1 MRSVLARLQVRHRV
15 LLVAALP
22 ALALLIAAATMVA
35 QRVQAL
41 NDARHVALEAE
52 TAVYFS
58 DLIHELQRERGVS
71 AVFLGS
77 KGTRMAAEMGAQ
89 RTATDKL
96 RADLKAR
103 SDALIAGSLH
113 KELVSATRAAL
124 AATAA
129 LDAKRKEIDSLAI
142 TAPQSSAYFT
152 ETIGHFIQTT
162 TEMAKEVE
170 DPEAVVR
177 LASFIAL
184 MNAKER
190 AGQER
195 ALGAGALGAGRF
207 DAQQYRAFLTAVSSQ
222 AAYLASFEAYA
233 NEGEEVHFKKVVSG
247 PAVDEVA
254 RMREAVFSV
263 GPEKDTSAIDAGAW
277 FKATTGRIDLLK
289 EADHFVAEEL
299 HELAEHDIAA
309 AMRGLSLTLGI
320 VVAALVVSG
329 LIGLRSARGI
339 SRPIADIEVAMGK
352 LAAGEKATEI
362 PGLDRIDEIGAMAKA
377 VQVFKDNAHEME
389 RMEATRREDERKVAA
404 EAMER
409 QKTTEARAKKAGE
422 ITSGFEASIAGVLQA
437 AGAALEQLNGTSREM
452 SSLADDTNH
461 KSTAVAAA
469 SEQATANVQTA
480 AAASEELAS
489 SIAEI
494 NRQVGQSSAVALK
507 AVETAR
513 HTNATVKSLAEAA
526 QKVGEV
532 VNLINSIASQ
542 TNLLAL
548 NATIEA
554 ARAGDA
560 GKGFAVVA
568 SEVKALANQTAK
580 ATEEIS
586 SQIAAIQGETETAVR
601 AIEDIGTTI
610 EEISQISTTIASA
623 VEEQGAA
630 TSEIARNVQQA
641 ATGTKEVSANIAG
654 VSQASGAVGKSAG
667 EVMSAAGSMAE
678 QTKTLKSEV
687 ERFLAEMRAA

>member
-1 MRSVLARLQVRHRV
+1 MRSFLSRLQVRQRV
-15 LLVAALP
+15 ILVAALP
-22 ALALLIAAATMVA
+22 ALALLITAGVMVA
-35 QRVQAL
+35 MRVQAL

-52 TAVYFS
+52 TAVYIS
-58 DLIHELQRERGVS
+58 DLVHELQRERGVS
-71 AVFLGS
+71 AIFLGS
-77 KGTRMAAEMGAQ
+77 KGTRMGAEMGTQ
-89 RTATDKL
+89 RAATDKM
-96 RADLKAR
+96 RAGLKAR
-103 SDALIAGSLH
+103 FD
-113 KELVSATRAAL
+113 ELLAKSKHEELNAAARAAL
-124 AATAA
+124 AAMAS
-129 LDAKRKEIDSLAI
+129 LDAKRKEADTHAI
-142 TAPQSSAYFT
+142 SAPQSSAYFT
-152 ETIGHFIQTT
+152 ETIGHFIAVT
-162 TEMAKEVE
+162 TEMTKEVD
-170 DPEAVVR
+170 DPESVVQM
-177 LASFIAL
+177 ASFVAL

-195 ALGAGALGAGRF
+195 AIGAGAFSAGRF
-207 DAQQYRAFLTAVSSQ
+207 DIQQHRAFLTAVSSQ
-222 AAYLASFEAYA
+222 AAYLASFQAYA
-233 NEGEEVHFKKVVSG
+233 NDEERAHFQKVVAG
-247 PAVDEVA
+247 PVVDDVI
-254 RMREAVFSV
+254 RMREIAFSLGADKDVSAV
-263 GPEKDTSAIDAGAW
+263 DAGAW
-277 FKATTGRIDLLK
+277 FKATTARIDLLK
-289 EADHFVAEEL
+289 EVDHFVAEAL

-309 AMRGLSLTLGI
+309 AIRALTLTLGA
-320 VVAALVVSG
+320 VAAAVVVSG
-329 LIGLRSARGI
+329 LIGLRIARGV

-362 PGLDRIDEIGAMAKA
+362 PGLDRADEIGAMAKA

-389 RMEATRREDERKVAA
+389 RMEAKRREDERKLAE

-409 QKTTEARAKKAGE
+409 QKSAEARTKKVGE

-452 SSLADDTNH
+452 SSLADETSQ

-480 AAASEELAS
+480 AAAAEELSS

-494 NRQVGQSSAVALK
+494 NRQVAQSSTVALK
-507 AVETAR
+507 AVEKAR
-513 HTNATVKSLAEAA
+513 NTNDTVKSLAEAA

-586 SQIAAIQGETETAVR
+586 SQIAAIQGETETAVH

-630 TSEIARNVQQA
+630 TGEIARNVQQA

-678 QTKTLKSEV
+678 QTNTLKAEV
-687 ERFLAEMRAA
+687 ERFLADMRAA

>member
-1 MRSVLARLQVRHRV
+1 MA
-15 LLVAALP
+15 LLVAV
-22 ALALLIAAATMVA
+22 AAMVA
-35 QRVQAL
+35 QRAQAL
-41 NDARHVALEAE
+41 NDARHVALEAK
-52 TAVYFS
+52 TAIYVS
-58 DLIHELQRERGVS
+58 DLIHELQRERGMS

-77 KGTRMAAEMGAQ
+77 KGTRMGAEMGAQ
-89 RTATDKL
+89 RAATDKL
-96 RADLKAR
+96 RATLNEHFDR
-103 SDALIAGSLH
+103 LIAAALH
-113 KELVSATRAAL
+113 EELIGATRTAL
-124 AATAA
+124 AAMAS

-142 TAPQSSAYFT
+142 AAPQSSAYFT
-152 ETIGHFIQTT
+152 ETIGHFIWVT
-162 TEMAKEVE
+162 TEMAKEVD

-177 LASFIAL
+177 LSSFIAL

-195 ALGAGALGAGRF
+195 AIGAGAFSTGRF
-207 DAQQYRAFLTAVSSQ
+207 DIAQFRAFLTAISSQ
-222 AAYLASFEAYA
+222 AAYIATFRAYA
-233 NEGEEVHFKKVVSG
+233 NDEGRAHFEKVVTG
-247 PAVDEVA
+247 PAVDAVV
-254 RMREAVFSV
+254 RMREIALGAGADKDVSAV
-263 GPEKDTSAIDAGAW
+263 DAEAW

-289 EADHFVAEEL
+289 EAVNFVAQ
-299 HELAEHDIAA
+299 ELADLAERDIAA
-309 AMRGLSLTLGI
+309 AVRGLSITAAI
-320 VVAALVVSG
+320 VAVALVVSC
-329 LIGLRSARGI
+329 LIGLRIARGV
-339 SRPIADIEVAMGK
+339 SRPITDIEVAMGK

-362 PGLDRIDEIGAMAKA
+362 PGLDRADEIGAMAKA
-377 VQVFKDNAHEME
+377 VQVFKDNALEME
-389 RMEATRREDERKVAA
+389 RMEAARREDERKRA
-404 EAMER
+404 EEATER
-409 QKTTEARAKKAGE
+409 QKSAEARAKKVGTIA
-422 ITSGFEASIAGVLQA
+422 SGFESSIGGVLQA
-437 AGAALEQLNGTSREM
+437 AGAALEQLNATSREM
-452 SSLADDTNH
+452 SSLADKTSQ

-480 AAASEELAS
+480 AAAAEELSS

-494 NRQVGQSSAVALK
+494 NRQVAQSSTVALK
-507 AVETAR
+507 AVEKAR
-513 HTNATVKSLAEAA
+513 NTNATVKALADAA
-526 QKVGEV
+526 QRVGEV

-586 SQIAAIQGETETAVR
+586 SQIAGIQGETETAVR

-610 EEISQISTTIASA
+610 EEISQISTAIASA

-630 TSEIARNVQQA
+630 TGEIARNVQQA

-667 EVMSAAGSMAE
+667 EVMNAADSMAE

-687 ERFLAEMRAA
+687 ERFLADMRAA